1 MHINAKFLNKIL
13 AMKTLRSQNKGR
25 YKYQE

>member
-1 MHINAKFLNKIL
+1 MHINAKFLNNIV
-13 AMKTLRSQNKGR
+13 ARKTLRSQNKGQ